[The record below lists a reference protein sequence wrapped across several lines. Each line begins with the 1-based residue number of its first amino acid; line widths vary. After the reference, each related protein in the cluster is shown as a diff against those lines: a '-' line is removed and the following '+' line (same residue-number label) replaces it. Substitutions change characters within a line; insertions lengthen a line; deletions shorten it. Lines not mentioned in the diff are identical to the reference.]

1 LALAYLGRFDEADRQ
16 LRQTIEESGS
26 MSARAHHLASRNL
39 GTSLRLQGR
48 YVESLQ
54 LLEKSI
60 AASAIQPSHRGDH
73 AQGLLEAGLSRLAL
87 GEFDAAR
94 QLFIRTEALFD
105 DVQSQHTT
113 PARANLLSAMAR
125 VLLQRG
131 DYAAALR
138 SAEAADLFWRDFDPE
153 NRWAGE
159 AALWLGRC
167 YLALDRGA
175 EADEALSRAA
185 RVLSRSP
192 IPSDAELRRLALE
205 RR

>member
-1 LALAYLGRFDEADRQ
+1 MDEAGPLHGR
-16 LRQTIEESGS
+16 
-26 MSARAHHLASRNL
+26 ARHLATRHL
-39 GTSLRLQGR
+39 GTTVRLQGR
-48 YVESLQ
+48 YADSL
-54 LLEKSI
+54 EWFDKAT
-60 AASAIQPSHRGDH
+60 AAAAVHRNHRGDLAH
-73 AQGLLEAGLSRLAL
+73 GLLESGLARLAL

-192 IPSDAELRRLALE
+192 IPSDAELRRLARE